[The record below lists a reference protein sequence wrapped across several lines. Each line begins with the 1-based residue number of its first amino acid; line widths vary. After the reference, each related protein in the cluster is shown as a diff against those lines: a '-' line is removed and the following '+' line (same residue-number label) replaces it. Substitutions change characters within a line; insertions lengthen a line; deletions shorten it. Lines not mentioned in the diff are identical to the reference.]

1 MTLPA
6 FATERASCRSISAA
20 RAAPS
25 AANQPHAAAA
35 AVDRRHSRP
44 LHRRCCA
51 CNASSVRGNVAAM
64 HGGSHEL
71 NKAQAIRSSPVSPS
85 VSTFLTYTLLSPL
98 PCIPLTRRTA
108 PGLRLG
114 RLWSTEAA
122 PSGHVSAERGRQTHF
137 SAIHTQRTICT
148 SVQRSTHVAYTTR
161 SYNITAA

>member
-20 RAAPS
+20 GAARS

-35 AVDRRHSRP
+35 AVDRRDSRS

-51 CNASSVRGNVAAM
+51 CKASSVRGNVAAM
-64 HGGSHEL
+64 HGASHEL
-71 NKAQAIRSSPVSPS
+71 NKAQTIRSSPVSPS
-85 VSTFLTYTLLSPL
+85 VSTFLAYSLLSPPL
-98 PCIPLTRRTA
+98 PCIPLTSRTA

-114 RLWSTEAA
+114 RLWSAEAA

-137 SAIHTQRTICT
+137 SAIHSTICT